1 MLIKPKDITLT
12 DQEGV
17 ERTYVLSRLDAL
29 TGREIVAKYPVAN
42 LPKIGDYAISE
53 ATMLKLMS
61 FVGVKIEGRD
71 EPLLLNSRDMIRNH
85 IPDWEV
91 LARLEI
97 EQLAYNTSFFS
108 NGLNSASFGTLMEK
122 ARPWITQ
129 MLTDLSQQS
138 STADKQPSPS

>member
-1 MLIKPKDITLT
+1 MLIKPKEITLT
-12 DQEGV
+12 DQEGT

-42 LPKIGDYAISE
+42 LPKLGDYAISE
-53 ATMLKLMS
+53 ATMLKLLS

-71 EPLLLNSRDMIRNH
+71 EPLLLSSRDLIRNH
-85 IPDWEV
+85 VPDWEV

-108 NGLNSASFGTLMEK
+108 NGLNSASFATLMEK

-138 STADKQPSPS
+138 STADKQP

>member
-1 MLIKPKDITLT
+1 MLIKPKEITLT

-42 LPKIGDYAISE
+42 LPKLGDYAISE
-53 ATMLKLMS
+53 ATMLKLLS

-71 EPLLLNSRDMIRNH
+71 EPLLLSSRDLIRNH
-85 IPDWEV
+85 VPDWEV

-108 NGLNSASFGTLMEK
+108 NGLNSASFATLMEK

-138 STADKQPSPS
+138 LTADKQP